1 MLKALTKT
9 WKYNFHIML
18 LYDMKKNNTDWFQ
31 EQNSTNQLCYLDNL
45 VNLLKLADDM
55 VISFRRHLNIRTDL
69 SIACISSYRKV
80 SDSNQMAFNYM
91 SNVDALTISCCY
103 TERLKF
109 LTLLHVGFLYLHALL
124 IRLEKSSCI
133 SSTICFVKDII
144 INSRLNNS
152 KYAEG
157 RSNS

>member
-1 MLKALTKT
+1 MLKALTKS
-9 WKYNFHIML
+9 WKYIYHIML
-18 LYDMKKNNTDWFQ
+18 LYDRKGKNNSDWFSRI

-109 LTLLHVGFLYLHALL
+109 LTLLHVGFLYLHCLL
-124 IRLEKSSCI
+124 GQKNQVVFLQRYVL
-133 SSTICFVKDII
+133 
-144 INSRLNNS
+144 
-152 KYAEG
+152 
-157 RSNS
+157 